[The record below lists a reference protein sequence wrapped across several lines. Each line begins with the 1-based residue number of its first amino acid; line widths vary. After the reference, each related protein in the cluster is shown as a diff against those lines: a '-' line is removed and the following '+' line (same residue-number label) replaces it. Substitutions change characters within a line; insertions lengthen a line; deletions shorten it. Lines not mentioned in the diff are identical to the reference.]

1 MRCHMKPGI
10 SLTLT
15 NLSKG
20 IEERDDPGEDL
31 STIGDWGE
39 DVEGV
44 EEEGEDDVEEIPEDE
59 GSDEPVVAGLHL
71 EGALVEQQNS
81 QGEHISWR
89 GGFIFHTYV

>member
-1 MRCHMKPGI
+1 MGAI
-10 SLTLT
+10 S
-15 NLSKG
+15 
-20 IEERDDPGEDL
+20 
-31 STIGDWGE
+31 DWGE

-81 QGEHISWR
+81 QGEGVACGWVWYYKEYIGLVEQQNSQGEGVACR
-89 GGFIFHTYV
+89 YVW

>member
-1 MRCHMKPGI
+1 MIHNWPI
-10 SLTLT
+10 QALNDITD
-15 NLSKG
+15 LSEG
-20 IEERDDPGEDL
+20 VEERDDPWEDL
-31 STIGDWGE
+31 SAIGDWRE

-81 QGEHISWR
+81 QGE
-89 GGFIFHTYV
+89 GVA